1 MFDIS
6 ISEKERALEALLQ
19 TKGFSRSEQLR
30 RFLEFIT
37 RNELEGHGDSI
48 TEYRIAVE
56 AFGRPRDFSVE
67 ADSIVRSRAHE
78 LRRRIDDYYSGPGRN
93 DPVRLF
99 LPKGTY
105 CPRFVRASHASATGV
120 HEGVVDTA
128 SEAGGKAHLL
138 RPRFV
143 HGLAVGCLAMAL
155 IWWSSVLLSGWRMDN
170 ALETKLLRAAWGPIL
185 VADRPP
191 AIVIANSVQLWVRQ
205 FTGVPTPM
213 GDPPVLIP
221 MPSNPRLLEW
231 YRLNALREPIDLYL
245 HPNAHSPLWGD
256 AAAAIRTVSLLSRW
270 SVAAELI
277 PEQAIRPAAL
287 KERNVVLIGRGDY
300 SEAVQAFTPADGFRV
315 EYSAEHRAVVIS
327 KRKDAQGEARI
338 YTRDPK
344 TGGSLSYGLVT
355 VITRDIHRSAQRM
368 IILSGINSDGAHAGA
383 DFLTTPQR
391 LAQLDEAFRKQNRKD
406 WPRSFQVVVRTRS
419 TNTFTMDCE
428 YVDHYVLKE

>member
-19 TKGFSRSEQLR
+19 TKGLSRSEQLR
-30 RFLEFIT
+30 RFLEFVT

-56 AFGRPRDFSVE
+56 AFGRPADFSVE

-78 LRRRIDDYYSGPGRN
+78 LRRRIDDYYAGPGRG

-105 CPRFVRASHASATGV
+105 CPRFVRANHGPTGAHDEPSVGAS
-120 HEGVVDTA
+120 DTHR
-128 SEAGGKAHLL
+128 GDKAIG
-138 RPRFV
+138 PRFV
-143 HGLAVGCLAMAL
+143 HGVAAGCVAVAL
-155 IWWSSVLLSGWRMDN
+155 IWWFSVVLSGWQVDN
-170 ALETKLLRAAWGPIL
+170 APETKLLRAAWGPIL
-185 VADRPP
+185 EADRPL
-191 AIVIANSVQLWVRQ
+191 ALVVANSVQLWVRQ
-205 FTGVPTPM
+205 FSGVPTPV
-213 GDPPVLIP
+213 GDPPFLIP
-221 MPSNPRLLEW
+221 VPSDPRLVEW
-231 YRLNALREPIDLYL
+231 YRTNALREPSDLYL

-300 SEAVQAFTPADGFRV
+300 SQAVQTFTPGEGFRV
-315 EYSAEHRAVVIS
+315 EYSAEHRAVVI
-327 KRKDAQGEARI
+327 RKQGDAQGEARI
-338 YTRDPK
+338 YTRELG
-344 TGGSLSYGLVT
+344 TGGNINFGLVT
-355 VITRDIHRSAQRM
+355 VITRDLNRSTQRM

-383 DFLTTPQR
+383 EFLTTPGR
-391 LAQLDEAFRKQNRKD
+391 LVQLDEAFRKENRKG

-419 TNTFTMDCE
+419 SSTFTMDCE
-428 YVDHYVLKE
+428 YADHYVLEE